1 MNWPKSLTKIINK
14 KVNLAKFTSFKIGG
28 EAEFFTVPKNIA
40 ELRKILVFAKIK
52 KIPVHILGGGS
63 NILISDNGVKGIVIK
78 IDAKFFRELYK
89 KQNSIVA
96 GSGINLSRLVLFA
109 REKGLG
115 GLEFLAGIPGSV
127 GGSLVGNAGAWGSSI
142 GDFVDQVCVLSYD
155 GKKKLLNKD
164 DLKFS
169 YRLSNLGK
177 YIVLWA
183 RLKLA
188 REDKD
193 KIYAKIRE
201 HMLARKKSQNDF
213 LPSAGCIF
221 KNPSAATSA
230 GKLIDLCGLK
240 GKRKLGAMISK
251 VHANFI
257 LNLGNAKA
265 SDVLWLMDLIRKKV
279 RSRFN
284 IELAEEVK
292 LWN

>member
-1 MNWPKSLTKIINK
+1 MNWPKSLIKLINK
-14 KVNLAKFTSFKIGG
+14 EVNLAKFTSFKIGG
-28 EAEFFTVPKNIA
+28 EAEFFAVPKNTGQ
-40 ELRKILVFAKIK
+40 LGKILVFAKNK
-52 KIPVHILGGGS
+52 KIPVHILGEGS
-63 NILISDNGVKGIVIK
+63 NILVSDNGVKGIVIK
-78 IDAKFFRELYK
+78 IDGKYFKELYK
-89 KQNSIVA
+89 RQDWLVV
-96 GSGINLSRLVLFA
+96 GSGIKLSRLVLFA
-109 REKGLG
+109 KEKGLG

-188 REDKD
+188 KEDKD

-201 HMLARKKSQNDF
+201 YLLRRKKSQNDF

-221 KNPSAATSA
+221 KNPSAAAPA
-230 GKLIDLCGLK
+230 GKLIDLCKLK
-240 GKRKLGAMISK
+240 GKRKSKAMISK
-251 VHANFI
+251 THANFI
-257 LNLGNAKA
+257 LNLGDAKA
-265 SDVLWLMDLIRKKV
+265 SDVLWLMDLIRNKV
-279 RSRFN
+279 KSRFD

>member
-1 MNWPKSLTKIINK
+1 MNWPKNLIKLINK
-14 KVNLAKFTSFKIGG
+14 EVNLAKFTSFKIGG
-28 EAEFFTVPKNIA
+28 EAEFFAVPKNTGQ
-40 ELRKILVFAKIK
+40 LGKILVFAKNK
-52 KIPVHILGGGS
+52 KIPVHILGEGS
-63 NILISDNGVKGIVIK
+63 NILVSDNGVKGIVIK
-78 IDAKFFRELYK
+78 IDGKYFKELYK
-89 KQNSIVA
+89 RQDWLVV
-96 GSGINLSRLVLFA
+96 GSGIKLSRLVLFA
-109 REKGLG
+109 KEKGLG

-188 REDKD
+188 KEDKD

-201 HMLARKKSQNDF
+201 YLLRRKKSQNDF

-221 KNPSAATSA
+221 KNPSAAAPA
-230 GKLIDLCGLK
+230 GKLIDLCKLK
-240 GKRKLGAMISK
+240 GKRKSKAMISK
-251 VHANFI
+251 THANFI
-257 LNLGNAKA
+257 LNLGDAKA
-265 SDVLWLMDLIRKKV
+265 SDVLWLMDLIRNKV
-279 RSRFN
+279 KSRFD